1 MIRLVAAFLFSLS
14 FSLFSPDDILANPNT
29 YRYQAIAVLDGDTL
43 IASDGNVKFR
53 VRIVAM
59 DAPEKG
65 QPYADAAKVRLQ
77 QLVLGKN
84 IEIQPVGKGY
94 DLYARVLGHV
104 LVEGVN
110 VADLLIT
117 EGLAHYYRPT
127 CKDYPFD
134 RKKYN
139 YDPTHYVKAE
149 GDAKSQSKGLWIQS
163 KVTLPC
169 RFRRSDTGKN
179 KSEEK
184 TWKLWDFVS
193 PEVIF

>member
-1 MIRLVAAFLFSLS
+1 MIRFLAAFFFILSL
-14 FSLFSPDDILANPNT
+14 SLFSPLYCLANSNT
-29 YRYQAIAVLDGDTL
+29 YRYQVIAVLDGDTL

-65 QPYADAAKVRLQ
+65 QPYAEAAKVRLQ

-104 LVEGVN
+104 LVDGIN
-110 VADLLIT
+110 VAGSLVA

-127 CKDYPFD
+127 CKDYPAD

-139 YDPTHYVKAE
+139 YDPTLYLKAE
-149 GDAKSQSKGLWIQS
+149 EEAKTQSKGLWSQS

-169 RFRRSDTGKN
+169 RFRHSESGKN

-184 TWKLWDFVS
+184 IWKLWDFVT
-193 PEVIF
+193 PEVTF